1 MIFTQT
7 AYIGIDP
14 TAGPKSI
21 AYAAIDGN
29 LRLMA
34 LGHGEI
40 DEVLAF
46 MGGQHKAILGVN
58 GPSKP
63 NQGLMRSKT
72 VREKLSVP
80 PKPGRWENLR
90 LGEYLLQNKNLPIYQ
105 TPEKEEKAKPWMRLG
120 FNLTQ
125 RLQALGYGSE
135 DRMLIEVS
143 ADVSYQAWLGHPL
156 FGQRSLEGRLQRQL
170 ILYDLGLDLPDPM
183 LFFEEITRFRI
194 LQGIFPEEYLYNP
207 LELQVLAIAYIAWA
221 SRNKPDDIEFVGD
234 KTEGR
239 IVLPAKSAYSNN
251 LKR

>member
-1 MIFTQT
+1 MLFTQT

-34 LGHGEI
+34 LGHGEM

-46 MGGQHKAILGVN
+46 MGGQHKAVLGVN

-63 NQGLMRSKT
+63 NQGLMRSEA
-72 VREKLSVP
+72 VREKLAVQ
-80 PKPGRWENLR
+80 PKPGRWEDLR
-90 LGEYLLQNKNLPIYQ
+90 LSEYLLKNKNLPIYQ
-105 TPEKEEKAKPWMRLG
+105 TPAKTEKAKPWMRLS

-125 RLQALGYGSE
+125 RLQALGYGEE
-135 DRMLIEVS
+135 DRQLIEVS
-143 ADVSYQAWLGHPL
+143 ADVCYQAWLGHPL

-170 ILYDLGLDLPDPM
+170 ILYDLGFDLPDPM

-194 LQGIFPEEYLYNP
+194 LQGIFPEEHLFNA

-221 SRNKPDDIEFVGD
+221 SIKKPEDVEAVGD
-234 KTEGR
+234 ETEGQ
-239 IVLPAKSAYSNN
+239 IILPTASAYSY
-251 LKR
+251 